1 METKFYMQMQCNS
14 VRYQEFAT
22 VKKDYNSKKIIFHK
36 NTFVLK
42 SGIHSLQLL
51 NLKEFSSLTSCTSF
65 KNLVTGMNTYMSNAW

>member
-22 VKKDYNSKKIIFHK
+22 VKKDYNSKKIIFH
-36 NTFVLK
+36 VLK

>member
-1 METKFYMQMQCNS
+1 METKFHMQMRCIS

-36 NTFVLK
+36 NNFVLK

-51 NLKEFSSLTSCTSF
+51 NLKEFSSLTNCTPF
-65 KNLVTGMNTYMSNAW
+65 KNLVTGMKYIHE